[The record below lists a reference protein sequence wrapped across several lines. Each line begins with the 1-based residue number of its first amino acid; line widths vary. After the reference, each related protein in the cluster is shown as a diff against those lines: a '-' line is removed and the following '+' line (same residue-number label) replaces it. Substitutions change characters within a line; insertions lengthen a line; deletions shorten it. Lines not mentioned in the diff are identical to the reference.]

1 MNLTISTHHTEL
13 TEGLEAA
20 VRDKFSRFQM
30 HAEGAANAQEAKKT
44 GGDAINVHVVLRVD
58 SGQHVVEATVNGLG
72 TKPLVARTEQKDMY
86 AAINEAS
93 RVIDRQW
100 RKQKTASLASRR
112 KDSIKKMA
120 V

>member
-13 TEGLEAA
+13 TEGLEMA

-30 HAEGAANAQEAKKT
+30 HAEGATNTQDNKKA
-44 GGDAINVHVVLRVD
+44 GEAINVHVVLRVD

-100 RKQKTASLASRR
+100 RKQKTASLAGRR
-112 KDSIKKMA
+112 KASIKKMA